1 MPPVRI
7 HSRSSSP
14 SASINPT
21 YIAGLAIAGVVVIG
35 LFLWFILRM
44 IRKRAASKR
53 EENMGAAF
61 LSVRGVVVDDNVTE
75 KNPGSV
81 L

>member
-1 MPPVRI
+1 MPLVKI
-7 HSRSSSP
+7 YSRSSSP

-21 YIAGLAIAGVVVIG
+21 YIVGFIIAGAVVIG
-35 LFLWFILRM
+35 LSLWLILRM

-61 LSVRGVVVDDNVTE
+61 LSVRGVIIDDNMTE

-81 L
+81 F

>member
-1 MPPVRI
+1 MPLVKMY
-7 HSRSSSP
+7 SRSSSP
-14 SASINPT
+14 SASVNPT
-21 YIAGLAIAGVVVIG
+21 YVAGLTIVGVVVIG
-35 LFLWFILRM
+35 LSLWLILRM